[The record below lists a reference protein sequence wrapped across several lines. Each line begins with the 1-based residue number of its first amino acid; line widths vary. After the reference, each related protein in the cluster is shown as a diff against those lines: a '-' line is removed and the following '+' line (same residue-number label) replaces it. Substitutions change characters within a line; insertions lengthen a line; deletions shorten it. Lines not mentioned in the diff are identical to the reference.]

1 MWILMLRVL
10 YLFFVSIHYAA
21 CTCVMQS
28 VPVCLQAIPWEQ
40 PALYIAFFFFFF
52 CRGGREEEIRLIP
65 FLAYFFSFII
75 FQQGKMAVI
84 VIKTNN
90 LRV

>member
-1 MWILMLRVL
+1 MWILMLGVL

-28 VPVCLQAIPWEQ
+28 VPVCLQAVPWEQ
-40 PALYIAFFFFFF
+40 PALYTAFFFFFEGE
-52 CRGGREEEIRLIP
+52 GGGDRSYPISCL
-65 FLAYFFSFII
+65 FFSFII